1 MGISKGRPNSLLN
14 NKPIQWRFKNIR
26 RLKTELTGGGGRER
40 ASVAATGSREGRVRG
55 EM

>member
-1 MGISKGRPNSLLN
+1 MRITKGKPNSLLN
-14 NKPIQWRFKNIR
+14 NIPIQWRFKNIR

-40 ASVAATGSREGRVRG
+40 ASVAATGSRERRVER